1 MKRETLQQAIKSES
15 VAQKK
20 GKWLNVDLIRGLEKV
35 RVVAE
40 KRGNCGEAQFG
51 RLAAAP
57 IRLMGVI

>member
-1 MKRETLQQAIKSES
+1 MKVLLK
-15 VAQKK
+15 KK
-20 GKWLNVDLIRGLEKV
+20 GKWLNLDLIRGLEKV